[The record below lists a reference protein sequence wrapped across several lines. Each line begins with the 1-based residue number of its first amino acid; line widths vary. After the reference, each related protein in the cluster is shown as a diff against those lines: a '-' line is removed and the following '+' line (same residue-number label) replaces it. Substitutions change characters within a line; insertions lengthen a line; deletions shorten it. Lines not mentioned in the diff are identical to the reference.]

1 MGRVGRRKHGRP
13 RRDALPGQA
22 VMHVEGVCRPGGA
35 QPVLKRV
42 AAVAGDAIGLD
53 GGGAIV
59 NGSG

>member
-1 MGRVGRRKHGRP
+1 MLNRRRF
-13 RRDALPGQA
+13 LQA
-22 VMHVEGVCRPGGA
+22 VSVCLVAAPVRAEA